1 MRALIKLFSRSP
13 FAPLQAHMEKVA
25 ACVHAV
31 PDLFEALTR
40 QDYEAVE
47 KIANEISTLEH
58 EADLTKN
65 DIRASLKSH
74 LFLPV
79 NRASLLE
86 VLALQDSL
94 ADKAEDIGILL
105 GFKRLDLPPVWKSRF
120 AEFLACNLAAFDSVH
135 QVIAELNELLES
147 SFGGAEADKIRT
159 MVDQV
164 AYSEH
169 QVDLLQREL
178 VRELFRSEQEL
189 SHGTFYLWMRI
200 IEEVGGISN
209 LSEKLG
215 NRILLTME
223 LR

>member
-1 MRALIKLFSRSP
+1 MD
-13 FAPLQAHMEKVA
+13 KVA
-25 ACVHAV
+25 ACVHGIL
-31 PDLFEALTR
+31 DLFECLASE
-40 QDYEAVE
+40 DHAGVE
-47 KIANEISTLEH
+47 RIANTISALEH

-79 NRASLLE
+79 NRANLLE
-86 VLALQDSL
+86 VLSIQDSI

-105 GFKRLDLPPVWKSRF
+105 SFKPLQLPEAWRPRF
-120 AEFLACNLAAFDSVH
+120 NEFLARNLATFDSVL
-135 QVIAELNELLES
+135 QVIEELNELLES
-147 SFGGAEADKIRT
+147 SFGGAEAEKIRC

-178 VRELFRSEQEL
+178 VREIFRCEHEL
-189 SHGTFYLWMRI
+189 SYSAFYLWMRV
-200 IEEVGGISN
+200 IEEVGSISN

-215 NRILLTME
+215 NRIVMTME